1 MSQSF
6 RINVNDQDYF
16 FRILA
21 PTQINKQTE
30 VITVEIDKDAVV
42 SLKKVAEIWQDHPAQ
57 FLQKGVIQAIV
68 KAICLRFSI

>member
-57 FLQKGVIQAIV
+57 FPQKWVIQAIV